1 MASIE
6 PTQGQ
11 GLVITPDGN
20 QTTDKPSSE
29 VVPITENSEVSQF
42 LDMQSPKQAISQ
54 LEVDLSSPIE
64 GISAPQFKSFAQEK
78 SDQTELRELNE
89 GPQISKDQ

>member
-42 LDMQSPKQAISQ
+42 LD
-54 LEVDLSSPIE
+54 L
-64 GISAPQFKSFAQEK
+64 
-78 SDQTELRELNE
+78 
-89 GPQISKDQ
+89 